1 MRKITFLALF
11 TLQCSSWLFAQKPQ
25 LMPPMSHAAYVRA
38 LAASPD
44 GKYVLTCAGYLDN
57 TALLW
62 SSDGNLLKILE
73 GHQND
78 LIDAEISADGKYML
92 TLETGIWALHL
103 WDNQGK
109 QLGVF
114 KDLNIADACFAS
126 GNQQILIGD
135 GGGGL
140 TLLDLKGNPIRNFPG
155 GEAPISEVA
164 CSRDG
169 KYLASAD
176 EAGLIRVYSLN
187 GTLLKTLNGHG
198 AKPVLAIEFTPDGS
212 RILSGGEDKMAL
224 LWNWTEGTVL
234 KKMGPHNTIVRSV
247 AVSPGGDL
255 LATAG
260 PDDDVVNLWDS
271 NGKAL
276 RSFRLDKVNELI
288 FTPDGEGILLAPLN
302 KGALLCDL
310 EGRLITEY
318 ANDSSPVTS
327 VGFSPF
333 EQDDSLFIATGGQ
346 AVHLRLWDA
355 LTADVIGFTREG
367 STVDDGLNENELKH
381 FFSEEIEFNTP
392 VAFTPNAP
400 NLLIGKS
407 GRQFYDYNIYEES
420 LSEISNLR
428 SSSHPALA
436 VSADGAS
443 SLISDF
449 EGGIQLW
456 RYFDGKKEWE
466 QAKEW
471 QLPANHAT
479 SLAFSSDGTACLIAR
494 NRPWSPSLG
503 GYLYDPKAE
512 EQPNEDKGFP
522 ATLYRLSDFSTIR
535 TFGTSSDQAVF
546 SADGKYVASN
556 EKYGLSVYNSQ
567 TAKEIFHIGS
577 TSDEVNFPMVTSLA
591 FSPDNKSIL
600 AGFTSNVIRQY
611 DLTGKLLREFNGHF
625 STIRSLATSPNGQYL
640 ISGSSDNTSK
650 IWNLKTGVE
659 LATLMSIG
667 AEDWLITTPEG
678 LFDASPGAMERL
690 YYVADLEIIALDQLK
705 DRYYEP
711 GLLSKIMNLSSG
723 TLRKVAD
730 LDNQALALYPEVRST
745 KLIDDHVDIQLSP
758 RSGGIGRVSMRL
770 DEHIEI
776 EADVNPQRKASFMV
790 DLKQYADYFIAG
802 ETNRLSFI
810 YYNKEGWL
818 PSPPDTLVYVPGGS
832 KGKDKP
838 AKPSTI
844 SLNDKSDLAIASTLY
859 ALVVGTSDYKG
870 TTLDLKYPDL
880 DAAAYKE
887 MLQVSGAGLFGMRM
901 QIKLLSTAKGNTRPS
916 RTAIRAAL
924 LDFATKAQ
932 PKDVLLVYF
941 SGHGTTWPENDP
953 NSQFYCL
960 SPDNESFDLSV
971 PTNRQLAIAQD
982 SLQAWIL
989 EVKARKR
996 ILILDACNSGEVVKK
1011 LDAGAKGN
1019 TLNTD
1024 QRRALERM
1032 KDRSGFF
1039 VLAGSAADKL
1049 SYEDPRFGH
1058 GLLTYSLLNNMPKV
1072 AAANKDNY
1080 IDVGKL
1086 FQEVRD
1092 DVPKLAAALNKV
1104 QEPKLIGMEDFSIGL
1119 IKNGTP
1125 FKLPLA
1131 KKIFTRSDFSNKKRL
1146 DPLKFKDEVNQQLE
1160 TMLSNPELPYAY
1172 YATDDAAGLHYFV
1185 RGEYEVTGTA
1195 VKVTAYLYKSDQE
1208 KELETFMVEGSSTN
1222 VNLLAEQLLDK
1233 LRIALEKMK

>member
-1 MRKITFLALF
+1 M
-11 TLQCSSWLFAQKPQ
+11 
-25 LMPPMSHAAYVRA
+25 
-38 LAASPD
+38 
-44 GKYVLTCAGYLDN
+44 
-57 TALLW
+57 
-62 SSDGNLLKILE
+62 
-73 GHQND
+73 
-78 LIDAEISADGKYML
+78 
-92 TLETGIWALHL
+92 
-103 WDNQGK
+103 
-109 QLGVF
+109 
-114 KDLNIADACFAS
+114 
-126 GNQQILIGD
+126 
-135 GGGGL
+135 
-140 TLLDLKGNPIRNFPG
+140 
-155 GEAPISEVA
+155 
-164 CSRDG
+164 
-169 KYLASAD
+169 
-176 EAGLIRVYSLN
+176 
-187 GTLLKTLNGHG
+187 NGHG
-198 AKPVLAIEFTPDGS
+198 AQSVLAIEFTPDGN
-212 RILSGGEDKMAL
+212 RILSGGEDKMAV

-247 AVSPGGDL
+247 AVSPSGNM

-260 PDDDVVNLWDS
+260 PDDDVVNLWDA

-276 RSFRLDKVNELI
+276 RSFKLDKVNELI

-310 EGRLITEY
+310 KGNLIVDY
-318 ANDSSPVTS
+318 SNDSSPVTS

-355 LTADVIGFTREG
+355 LTADVIGFTKEH
-367 STVDDGLNENELKH
+367 STIDDILNENEWKH

-407 GRQFYDYNIYEES
+407 GSQFYDYTIYES
-420 LSEISNLR
+420 LTEISNPR
-428 SSSHPALA
+428 SNSHPALA
-436 VSADGAS
+436 VSQDGTS
-443 SLISDF
+443 CLISDF
-449 EGGIQLW
+449 GGGVQFW
-456 RYFDGKKEWE
+456 RYLDEKEEWNL
-466 QAKEW
+466 ASEW
-471 QLPANHAT
+471 QLPSNYAT
-479 SLAFSSDGTACLIAR
+479 SLAFSQDGSAFLTAS
-494 NRPWSPSLG
+494 NRGWSPSLG
-503 GYLYDPKAE
+503 GYLFDPQEE

-522 ATLYRLSDFSTIR
+522 ATLYRLTDFARIR

-567 TAKEIFHIGS
+567 TAREIFHIGS
-577 TSDEVNFPMVTSLA
+577 TADEVNFPMVTSLV
-591 FSPDNKSIL
+591 FTSDNKSIL
-600 AGFTSNVIRQY
+600 AGYTSNVIKQY
-611 DLTGKLLREFNGHF
+611 DLTGKLLREFKGHF
-625 STIRSLATSPNGQYL
+625 STIRSLAASPNGQYL

-650 IWNLKTGVE
+650 IWNLKTGAE

-678 LFDASPGAMERL
+678 LFDASPEAMERL

-730 LDNQALALYPEVRST
+730 LDNQALTLYPEVLST
-745 KLIDDHVDIQLSP
+745 KLIDDHIDIQLTP

-776 EADVNPQRKASFMV
+776 ETDVNPQRKASFTV
-790 DLKQYADYFIAG
+790 DLKQYADYFIVG

-887 MLQVSGAGLFGMRM
+887 MLQVSGAGLFGTRM

-916 RTAIRAAL
+916 RTAIRTAL

-960 SPDNESFDLSV
+960 SADNESFDLSM
-971 PTNRQLAIAQD
+971 PANRQLAIAQD

-1092 DVPKLAAALNKV
+1092 DVPKLAAALNRV

-1146 DPLKFKDEVNQQLE
+1146 DPLKFKDKVNSQLE

-1172 YATDDAAGLHYFV
+1172 YASDDAAGLHYFI

-1208 KELETFMVEGSSTN
+1208 NELDTFAVDGSSTN

-1233 LRIALEKMK
+1233 LRVALEKMK